1 VNSSSWREHGH
12 HFDPNYNRVIL
23 HVVYRNDIKSGTVL
37 QNGCRI
43 PTLALEK
50 YVDIPSKGK
59 IAAVMAGNI
68 PPVPRCRL
76 NHHVDN
82 VSIGQV
88 LDIAGLKR
96 FTLKTGYFREVI
108 SREGAGQALYRGIM
122 TALGYTRN
130 KEPMKILAGLV
141 PLQSLE
147 TVFQNG
153 RTNEECLAYIQA
165 KLLGAAGLLP
175 SQRGTGRPENN
186 TGGWINQLGKT
197 RAASVEKARMSATD
211 WHFFKVRPGNYPT
224 RRITAMSYLL
234 LRYKETG
241 LPAGLN
247 EKISEAAADNTLQK
261 LEEALII
268 APGDCRRGYKSYQH
282 DTKVNIPALLGKER
296 AADIVI
302 NVLLPF
308 TAAMGQINKRP
319 EEEEN
324 ALEIYHRY
332 PAAAENT
339 VVKDMR
345 RKLGINGNITR
356 TAQRQ
361 QGLLHIFKMFCLP
374 EKCRDCPVSPAVAAA
389 V

>member
-1 VNSSSWREHGH
+1 
-12 HFDPNYNRVIL
+12 
-23 HVVYRNDIKSGTVL
+23 
-37 QNGCRI
+37 
-43 PTLALEK
+43 
-50 YVDIPSKGK
+50 
-59 IAAVMAGNI
+59 
-68 PPVPRCRL
+68 
-76 NHHVDN
+76 
-82 VSIGQV
+82 
-88 LDIAGLKR
+88 
-96 FTLKTGYFREVI
+96 
-108 SREGAGQALYRGIM
+108 
-122 TALGYTRN
+122 
-130 KEPMKILAGLV
+130 
-141 PLQSLE
+141 
-147 TVFQNG
+147 
-153 RTNEECLAYIQA
+153 
-165 KLLGAAGLLP
+165 
-175 SQRGTGRPENN
+175 
-186 TGGWINQLGKT
+186 
-197 RAASVEKARMSATD
+197 MSATD

-268 APGDCRRGYKSYQH
+268 APGDCRGGHPDFRFKTGE
-282 DTKVNIPALLGKER
+282 NIPALLGKER

-374 EKCRDCPVSPAVAAA
+374 EKCIDCPVSQTVAAA